1 MARRRVT
8 VRRIDP
14 WSVLKFSFLVHV
26 VGLLV
31 LLLASV
37 VAWYFVRRLELV
49 ETVCEL
55 ASQVSIQNCGVDADA
70 LFRAVA
76 TLGALGVVVLTGIA
90 VFSSFLANLIFDLTG
105 GVELTLLDDTPAR
118 QPGTRSRSG
127 SATGATTG
135 AAGAATPATG
145 AGSRNASPDDGSDDA
160 ARSSSRASSGN
171 DDASGT
177 GTADGASRGSGGS
190 DGGDATVT
198 RSQGPPLFDGGDGT
212 DDRDGD
218 REGDRLFGGG
228 RTD

>member
-14 WSVLKFSFLVHV
+14 WSVLKFSFLVHL

-127 SATGATTG
+127 GAPSATTG
-135 AAGAATPATG
+135 AAGAATRATG
-145 AGSRNASPDDGSDDA
+145 VGSSNASPGDGSDGSA
-160 ARSSSRASSGN
+160 TGSSRASAGS

-177 GTADGASRGSGGS
+177 AGGASRGSGGS
-190 DGGDATVT
+190 DDGDATVT
-198 RSQGPPLFDGGDGT
+198 RSQGPPLFDGGDGK
-212 DDRDGD
+212 DDRGGD